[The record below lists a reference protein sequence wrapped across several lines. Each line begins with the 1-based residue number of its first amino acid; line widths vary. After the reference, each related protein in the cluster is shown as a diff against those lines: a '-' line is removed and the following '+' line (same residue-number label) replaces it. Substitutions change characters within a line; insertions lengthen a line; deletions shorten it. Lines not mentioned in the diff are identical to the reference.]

1 MSRGAA
7 VFFILGVIAVVFSF
21 IFPDNSKRSVKNA
34 VSYYLAKDIEETD
47 YDYFRERLRSPTEL
61 PFEYS
66 FDDKEFDN
74 GFEYEFN
81 PNFKSGYY
89 HKPQTLKFDC
99 NDTIWYTTDGTLPEK
114 NKTAYLYDPEIGIRL
129 ETGVT
134 NICVRAEKDG
144 KMSRVYV
151 GSYVILGTTE
161 DAFYGY
167 GYNSLDKY
175 DRYIYS

>member
-1 MSRGAA
+1 MIIKDLRGGPDVKRVNIMGECMSRGAA

-81 PNFKSGYY
+81 PNFKSGPY
-89 HKPQTLKFDC
+89 HKLQTPPFDC
-99 NDTIWYTTDGTLPEK
+99 NDTIWYTTDGPLTEK

-134 NICVRAEKDG
+134 NICGRAE
-144 KMSRVYV
+144 
-151 GSYVILGTTE
+151 
-161 DAFYGY
+161 
-167 GYNSLDKY
+167 
-175 DRYIYS
+175 